1 MKPSFSNR
9 GRTLPKYVLDS
20 LEQTHIGLKGPV
32 TTPIAEGF
40 QSVNVALREALV
52 RPLRQRAL
60 CKDREMIVD
69 NAAMQL
75 VVRPETFDV
84 LLLPN
89 LYGDIVSDLAAGL
102 VGGLGI
108 APGANFGD
116 THAVFE
122 AVHGSARN
130 IAGQKRPTQLP
141 SCSPP
146 L

>member
-1 MKPSFSNR
+1 VPHFC
-9 GRTLPKYVLDS
+9 TLIPGDG
-20 LEQTHIGLKGPV
+20 IGPEVAYAACRAIEATGV
-32 TTPIAEGF
+32 DICWRRAEL
-40 QSVNVALREALV
+40 NEA
-52 RPLRQRAL
+52 
-60 CKDREMIVD
+60 II
-69 NAAMQL
+69 
-75 VVRPETFDV
+75 
-84 LLLPN
+84 LLPN

-122 AVHGSARN
+122 AVHGSARD